1 MKTKEEIK
9 AKMSALVD
17 EAYESGAAMK
27 AAELEQRIEA
37 ERQAYFEKGKEAG
50 FKEAMDSRPSIP
62 ADGDSGQIRE
72 FNIENKHVSGFM
84 ADTAYDAP
92 GFATGSGLSVVDK
105 YIQSAVEG
113 DTQSPTERPAP
124 IPFDFDSILD
134 QDGVEIPA
142 AGGIR
147 NLVPG
152 RTYTYFKAHGAD
164 VSRGTFRTTGTV
176 RMIHTADTHPIL
188 NIRDLGGY
196 PCEGGHVAYG
206 RIIRCGRIPKELKKA
221 DINAQILR
229 NLGITAEVS
238 FSSSWA
244 ARSDLGWRAY
254 TYSIYGYAYIL
265 QKPTKYKETF
275 TRILAEAEAGGCT
288 LIHCQAGADRTGTV
302 SAVLLG
308 VLGVPVPLIIKDWE
322 LTCFCAWFNRKRI
335 SDWAIRT
342 APTADPETRAIILNE
357 APYGE
362 LREFFVAMK
371 NTFGKNGETYQQQCY
386 SFLTKLAGFTAAQIA
401 RLKKALVQA

>member
-1 MKTKEEIK
+1 MTKEDLK
-9 AKMSALVD
+9 SQAAAL
-17 EAYESGAAMK
+17 
-27 AAELEQRIEA
+27 IEA
-37 ERQAYFEKGKEAG
+37 AYALGLEAG
-50 FKEAMDSRPSIP
+50 KATAP
-62 ADGDSGQIRE
+62 ADKPESPSQPSLADE
-72 FNIENKHVSGFM
+72 YPLTNPDVAAFM
-84 ADTAYDAP
+84 ADPAYNAP

-113 DTQSPTERPAP
+113 DTQSPTERPTP
-124 IPFDFDSILD
+124 VPLDGCTIFD
-134 QDGVEIPA
+134 QNGNEIPA
-142 AGGIR
+142 AAGIR
-147 NLVPG
+147 NLIPG
-152 RTYTYFKAHGAD
+152 RTYIY
-164 VSRGTFRTTGTV
+164 SRTITKGHEVGGKFRTTGTV

-221 DINAQILR
+221 DTNAQILR

-238 FSSSWA
+238 FSSSWP
-244 ARSDLGWRAY
+244 ARADLGWKAY

-302 SAVLLG
+302 AAILLG

-342 APTADPETRAIILNE
+342 APTADPETRAIILKE

-362 LREFFVAMK
+362 LREFFIAMK
-371 NTFGKNGETYQQQCY
+371 SAYGQHGETYQQQCY
-386 SFLTKLAGFTAAQIA
+386 SFLTKKVGLSSSFIA
-401 RLKKALVQA
+401 SLKKALIQP